1 VIGVHFHRRSRD
13 SKGDR
18 PRRDVWYRSQ
28 EIVICPFRRP
38 ILSFSSAVFV
48 VPSGRTGLK
57 PCTWRTP
64 LERVTAVAHRF
75 AGTRSSLAEMLGLC
89 RTHPST

>member
-1 VIGVHFHRRSRD
+1 MIGVHFHRRSRD

-28 EIVICPFRRP
+28 EMVCPFHRP
-38 ILSFSSAVFV
+38 IFV

-64 LERVTAVAHRF
+64 SERVTAVAHRF

>member
-38 ILSFSSAVFV
+38 IFV

>member
-38 ILSFSSAVFV
+38 ILSISSAVFV